1 MAVESKKKRIL
12 VICIHNSAR
21 SQMAEEYIR
30 KFTGGRVFVESAG
43 IEPGKLN
50 PDVVKLLQEEGID
63 ISCKKT
69 QKALDLYE
77 RGNRYDYVITVCS
90 DEARER
96 CPLYPG
102 VTRRLHW
109 PFPDPSAL
117 RGADT
122 LEQTRVIRDLIKKQ
136 VKEFVQAELL

>member
-1 MAVESKKKRIL
+1 MAAESRPRIL

-30 KFTGGRVFVESAG
+30 KFTEGRVFVESAG

-63 ISCKKT
+63 ISGKQT
-69 QKALDLYE
+69 RKALDLYE
-77 RGNRYDYVITVCS
+77 QGNRYDYVITVCS

-96 CPLYPG
+96 CPVYPG

-117 RGADT
+117 RGNDT
-122 LEQTRVIRDLIKKQ
+122 LEQTREIRDMIRKR
-136 VKEFVQAELL
+136 VEAFVRDELL